1 MTSLPQPSEMP
12 DGNGTIDSAVRRV
25 GPYRL
30 LRRVAAGG
38 MSSVYQAYDEA
49 SRQTVAVKILAD
61 PLSTKP
67 EFVRRFRREARLTQL
82 LRHPNIVQGLSS
94 GYDRNARKHFLG
106 LEYIA
111 GPTAAS
117 AVNSFERLPIGI
129 VARIGIDI
137 ASALAY
143 IHRVHFVHRDVK
155 PENILFDPAGSAK
168 LADFGLV
175 KKINGTSDLTAS
187 NQGVGTPYYMPHE
200 QAQNSS
206 IVDGRSDIFSLGAT
220 LYHLATGELPF
231 PGETQEMI
239 EEGKKTGMFRR
250 ARSIHSEIPD
260 AIDRILTRMLNRD
273 VRHRFQQASDIVFEL
288 TATGLAASPEEFAAF
303 IASADAPNDTKPAD
317 TLAATRPDLVNRP
330 ETKRT
335 RPGPRL
341 VGFLGLMMLGSIFCG
356 SMHGPE
362 SKCTC
367 PPSTSLQSDMPANV
381 CCPERDPQSQPPQV
395 LDPNEPF
402 SMKM

>member
-1 MTSLPQPSEMP
+1 MTARTHQPDLP
-12 DGNGTIDSAVRRV
+12 DGHGPNDSTVRRV

-38 MSSVYQAYDEA
+38 MSSVYQAYDDE
-49 SRQTVAVKILAD
+49 SRQTVAVKLLAD
-61 PLSTKP
+61 PLSSKP

-82 LRHPNIVQGLSS
+82 LRHPNIVRGLSS
-94 GYDRNARKHFLG
+94 GYDRLAGKHYLG
-106 LEYIA
+106 LEYVA
-111 GPTAAS
+111 GPTAAA
-117 AVNSFERLPIGI
+117 AVRPIGRLPVGI

-220 LYHLATGELPF
+220 LYHLASGELPF

-239 EEGKKTGMFRR
+239 EEGKKTGTFRP
-250 ARSIHSEIPD
+250 ARSVHSDIPVAMD
-260 AIDRILTRMLNRD
+260 LILTRMLSRD
-273 VRHRFQQASDIVFEL
+273 VRHRFQQAAEVVAEL
-288 TATGLAASPEEFAAF
+288 TATGLAASPEEFAVF
-303 IASADAPNDTKPAD
+303 IESGQAPSESTPAD
-317 TLAATRPDLVNRP
+317 TLAATRPDLVLRTEP
-330 ETKRT
+330 TKKRS
-335 RPGPRL
+335 GPRL
-341 VGFLGLMMLGSIFCG
+341 VAFLGLTALCSVFSG

-367 PPSTSLQSDMPANV
+367 PSSNAQNSFLSSDRG
-381 CCPERDPQSQPPQV
+381 CPDLENQSQPPEV
-395 LDPNEPF
+395 LDPHQPE
-402 SMKM
+402 MKM

>member
-1 MTSLPQPSEMP
+1 MTTLPQQPDLP
-12 DGNGTIDSAVRRV
+12 DGSGANDSSVRRV

-38 MSSVYQAYDEA
+38 MSSVYQAYDDET
-49 SRQTVAVKILAD
+49 RQTVAVKLLAD

-82 LRHPNIVQGLSS
+82 LRHANIVQGLSS
-94 GYDRNARKHFLG
+94 GYDRNAGKHYLG

-111 GPTAAS
+111 GPTAAF
-117 AVNSFERLPIGI
+117 AVHSIERLPIAI

-137 ASALAY
+137 ASALAH
-143 IHRVHFVHRDVK
+143 IHRVHYVHRDVK
-155 PENILFDPAGSAK
+155 PENILFDPTGSAK

-239 EEGKKTGMFRR
+239 EEGKKTGTFRQ
-250 ARSIHSEIPD
+250 ARSIQSDVPD
-260 AIDRILTRMLNRD
+260 AMDRILTRMLNRD
-273 VRHRFQQASDIVFEL
+273 VRQRFQQASEVVAEL
-288 TATGLAASPEEFAAF
+288 TATGLAASPEAFAAF
-303 IASADAPNDTKPAD
+303 IEFVRTPNDAKPAD
-317 TLAATRPDLVNRP
+317 TLAATRPDLVIRS
-330 ETKRT
+330 ETKNKRT
-335 RPGPRL
+335 GPRL
-341 VGFLGLMMLGSIFCG
+341 VAFLGLTMMCSFFSG

-362 SKCTC
+362 SKCAC
-367 PPSTSLQSDMPANV
+367 PPSTSLQSFVPADV
-381 CCPERDPQSQPPQV
+381 CRPERDHQSQPPEV
-395 LDPNEPF
+395 LDPKTPP
-402 SMKM
+402 MKM

>member
-1 MTSLPQPSEMP
+1 MTSLPQQP
-12 DGNGTIDSAVRRV
+12 DRSAANATTELSVRRV

-38 MSSVYQAYDEA
+38 MSSVYQAYDDV
-49 SRQTVAVKILAD
+49 SRQTVAVKVLAD

-94 GYDRNARKHFLG
+94 GYDRNVEKHYLA

-111 GPTAAS
+111 GPTAAATVLS
-117 AVNSFERLPIGI
+117 LERLPIAI
-129 VARIGIDI
+129 VVRIGIDI
-137 ASALAY
+137 ASALSY
-143 IHRVHFVHRDVK
+143 IHRIHFVHRDVK
-155 PENILFDPAGSAK
+155 PENILFDPNGTAK

-175 KKINGTSDLTAS
+175 KKVDGTSDLTAS

-231 PGETQEMI
+231 PGETQEVI
-239 EEGKKTGMFRR
+239 EEGKKTGLFRR
-250 ARSIHSEIPD
+250 ASSIHSEIPE
-260 AIDRILTRMLNRD
+260 AIDGILTRMLNRD
-273 VRHRFQQASDIVFEL
+273 VRHRFQQASDVVAEL

-303 IASADAPNDTKPAD
+303 IEFASSPNDAKPAD
-317 TLAATRPDLVNRP
+317 TLAATRPDLVIRS

-335 RPGPRL
+335 RSGPRFIA
-341 VGFLGLMMLGSIFCG
+341 FLGFISLCSFFSG

-362 SKCTC
+362 KKCTC
-367 PPSTSLQSDMPANV
+367 PPSTSLQSFMPSDF
-381 CCPERDPQSQPPQV
+381 CRPEPDRQSQPPQV